1 MIALLLGGG
10 FGAGAWLWWT
20 GLRPPRP
27 TLAEALNRRAAPV
40 RPRRAPLPRGAGW
53 AARAGAPLVPALLLC
68 RLPGTR
74 LAADLRTLGIPAE
87 RHLAEKA
94 GAAMAGLLIPWGPAL
109 LTAAAGSTGFAFPA
123 WTALLLAALLFCTPD
138 LAVRRKAERYRAE
151 MRQALSAF
159 LDLVVVA
166 LSGGAGVEQ
175 ALADAASAG
184 QGPAFTALRG
194 ALREAEVTRTAPW
207 GPLGRLGE
215 RTGVAELPEL
225 AATVALAGSEGA
237 KVKASLTSKAATL
250 RGHLLAEAEAEAA
263 GATER
268 MSLPVVTLFAGFLL
282 FIGYPA
288 LTHALTGL

>member
-166 LSGGAGVEQ
+166 LSGGAASNRPSPTPHQ
-175 ALADAASAG
+175 PTRAPRSPPCAARCARPRSPAPRPGARSAG
-184 QGPAFTALRG
+184 SASGPASPNSPNSPPRWPSP
-194 ALREAEVTRTAPW
+194 EAKAPRSK
-207 GPLGRLGE
+207 PRSPA
-215 RTGVAELPEL
+215 RPPPC
-225 AATVALAGSEGA
+225 AATSSPKPRPKPQAPPSG
-237 KVKASLTSKAATL
+237 
-250 RGHLLAEAEAEAA
+250 
-263 GATER
+263 
-268 MSLPVVTLFAGFLL
+268 
-282 FIGYPA
+282 
-288 LTHALTGL
+288 